1 MAHGVHFS
9 FRSQA
14 SRRDGGQSRWPTAD
28 RPPIALRPPTSYS
41 GGMDGLLA
49 ELAAMPVS
57 TVKDFAEALKRG
69 EDTIEIK
76 GNLAEKV
83 ITIKATGR
91 IAWLD
96 RRQP

>member
-1 MAHGVHFS
+1 
-9 FRSQA
+9 
-14 SRRDGGQSRWPTAD
+14 
-28 RPPIALRPPTSYS
+28 
-41 GGMDGLLA
+41 
-49 ELAAMPVS
+49 MPVS